1 MEKKRAKTR
10 SSGLKNASKSIYI
23 ELFFDL
29 VFVFCMNNIIPV
41 IANSSEQVVGWYTF
55 YTFSFTSLLLLQIW
69 FDVTIF
75 MNRFGTGSLLDV
87 GFLIVNALL
96 LIVMSQVISTG
107 WEHFRIYNACWIL
120 ILINCIL
127 HWFIRYRMFFKD
139 DQRYKKLVFRTMGIM
154 GAQALLVLIG
164 TFSGSFWGQ
173 VIALVA
179 VIVGFFSWSGRD
191 AHLMNSR
198 HYHHLVERC
207 ALLMIMMFGET
218 LVAAASYSGVRDH
231 TVSGCLNLLI
241 IVAMFLIYI
250 VEHNRA
256 LDYKKLRNGLG
267 LMALTT
273 WQTYVLALC
282 AVSFD
287 LMIQSRSLWF
297 LDGSQ
302 FFSLCIAVFLLSFFF
317 YMPFNRPGEIANKRM
332 ITLRVA
338 LCVACCVMSY
348 ATVSALMHRFVSSEL
363 YELIPDLLN
372 NVVFS
377 ATTGLCFLL
386 VSAVLVLD
394 WTNYRR
400 PTSTLFVDPQAPAS
414 EAAEEEAALKELL
427 NTYPDMP
434 CRIAALANKM
444 EGHEELE
451 QTSQG

>member
-1 MEKKRAKTR
+1 MEKIRAKNR
-10 SSGLKNASKSIYI
+10 SVGFKNVSKSFYI

-41 IANSSEQVVGWYTF
+41 ITDSSEQVVGWYTF

-127 HWFIRYRMFFKD
+127 HWVIRYLLFFKGD
-139 DQRYKKLVFRTMGIM
+139 RRYKKLVSRTVGIM
-154 GAQALLVLIG
+154 GLQALLVLIG
-164 TFSGSFWGQ
+164 TFCDSFWGQ
-173 VIALVA
+173 VIALLA
-179 VIVGFFSWSGRD
+179 VVTGFFSWSGRD

-207 ALLMIMMFGET
+207 ALLMVMMFGET
-218 LVAAASYSGVRDH
+218 LVAAASYSGARDH

-241 IVAMFLIYI
+241 IMVMFLIYI
-250 VEHNRA
+250 VELNRA

-287 LMIQSRSLWF
+287 LMIQSKSLWI
-297 LDGSQ
+297 LECSQ

-317 YMPFNRPGEIANKRM
+317 YMPFNRPGEIINRRM
-332 ITLRVA
+332 IALRIV

-348 ATVSALMHRFVSSEL
+348 TTVSALMHRFVSSEL
-363 YELIPDLLN
+363 YQLIPQLLN
-372 NVVFS
+372 NIVFS
-377 ATTGLCFLL
+377 LTTGLCFLL

-394 WTNYRR
+394 WANYRH
-400 PTSTLFVDPQAPAS
+400 PSSTLFIDPHALADTPEGVS
-414 EAAEEEAALKELL
+414 LKELVE
-427 NTYPDMP
+427 TYHASPGES
-434 CRIAALANKM
+434 AAAIDKD
-444 EGHEELE
+444 ETYKKPGQIPQEH
-451 QTSQG
+451 